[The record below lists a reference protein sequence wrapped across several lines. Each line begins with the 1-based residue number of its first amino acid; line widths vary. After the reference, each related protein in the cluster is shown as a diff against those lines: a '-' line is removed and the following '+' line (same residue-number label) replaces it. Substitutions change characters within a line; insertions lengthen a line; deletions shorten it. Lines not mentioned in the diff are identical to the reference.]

1 MERILIKRTKRDLED
16 KEDLSFYNIELSN
29 YNECF
34 RKFFDDKEKLKYNQH
49 EKIEI
54 VDKKVNEM
62 YEMWENINANKR

>member
-1 MERILIKRTKRDLED
+1 MERILIKRTKINSDETS
-16 KEDLSFYNIELSN
+16 DLSFYRIELP
-29 YNECF
+29 YYYECF